1 MKNWV
6 CWQGSCPFVPG
17 SRKTGNLAV
26 GDLLWTDGSGNILG
40 TAKDRKK
47 KKAGSI
53 FLWGLS
59 VMAGILL
66 LSWQPRKGLRIT
78 CLDIGQGDGIVL
90 EMPEKG
96 VFLMD
101 CGSSNKKNIAAYQLL
116 PYLKSRG
123 ISYIDGILVSHTD
136 NDHISGI
143 QELMEYM
150 TKGLTS
156 VKAGTLMLP
165 QWKEKPEA
173 YQRLEKLAKEAG
185 IQVLYMEQGNSFLW
199 KGKIPDTCSYRRIIR
214 RKCQ

>member
-1 MKNWV
+1 MYLDR
-6 CWQGSCPFVPG
+6 
-17 SRKTGNLAV
+17 RKTGNLAV

-47 KKAGSI
+47 EESRQHFFMGTERYGRNSAS
-53 FLWGLS
+53 FL
-59 VMAGILL
+59 AA
-66 LSWQPRKGLRIT
+66 RKGDRIT
-78 CLDIGQGDGIVL
+78 CLDIGQG
-90 EMPEKG
+90 MASFWKCRKK
-96 VFLMD
+96 VFSMD

-156 VKAGTLMLP
+156 VKAGTLMLLHGKKNRRHISV
-165 QWKEKPEA
+165 WKSW
-173 YQRLEKLAKEAG
+173 QRKLESRCYIWNREILFPVER
-185 IQVLYMEQGNSFLW
+185 QNSRYLLL
-199 KGKIPDTCSYRRIIR
+199 
-214 RKCQ
+214 